1 MQVPN
6 ITRLPILENIIN
18 NDENFEYEDYNTSF
32 LQWVVWHYKKE
43 KKMEDYV
50 SNNSSYDKIQ
60 YYSTILNIVMEYIKK
75 SPNLRKK
82 LSEESAPEVVYHLS
96 LMIEDPFHIPKY
108 QEPLFEFV
116 DVISENNPQL
126 ALRLLYNREKFFPN
140 DKYENQEIIIS
151 LVRKI
156 LDNLPNHPF
165 INITDE
171 EIIKFYR
178 LILEILIDETTDS
191 SIKDYSSVQEIL
203 DYFQFIDKYDLWEIN
218 KFHFVDIL
226 KFVYDKK
233 NMEEFKILVD
243 YLNKHSN
250 PKLFIT
256 NIIASKKDYK
266 TIKEILEIFAKEEII
281 LPMEFA
287 FLDDAVF
294 DEFINNIMRMMDENP
309 DATLDYRDFY
319 IMLYYNF
326 NIILNSF
333 LFANIINSITPLEQ
347 RKTIEQLFTK
357 YIEKNLTNSRSLAIQ
372 YIKDIKENIYHVI
385 RYIHIVRVNTIIEEY
400 SRSVLMNIIKK
411 NGFLTVFGGDVLLPK
426 YRAEIISRKLFKNL
440 IEQKNG
446 IQPKDFVFSYIDI
459 ILKNLQ
465 YFSKE
470 EIETLFINLLSPF
483 ESFIISDVA
492 INSLSD
498 WDKILNITAKTNK
511 IHIGFNKNTILSFPT
526 EYIAHLEKFIMKTM
540 GNNNEGI
547 NNLRRILMQYY
558 ISVVDVDTEDYFN
571 TYIKAKEGVVFENE
585 K

>member
-357 YIEKNLTNSRSLAIQ
+357 YIEKNLTNNRSLAMQ